1 MVRKVMI
8 GAVVA
13 AVMTLGSIP
22 AASAATTY
30 SLLLPQATAFSMLGH
45 SCGGIQEQAFTTG
58 FDPTSG
64 YPTGAVYV
72 QTRCGGSGRGGG
84 YHTTTYSAWAAATW
98 DFTGTVVSSSTLA
111 TAPAV
116 DPAFSAFDASGNEVF
131 NQLSAVNVLPENCTV
146 GNTTY
151 CTYRASLTLDP
162 AFVAPPRVTGLTLSS
177 GPAAGG
183 TSVTIT
189 GTGFTGATAVN
200 FGATPATS
208 YTVDSDT
215 SITAVSPAGSSG
227 TVDVTVTTAGG
238 TSASSASDQ
247 FTFFAQPTVTGVSP
261 ASGPV
266 TGWTPVTITG
276 TGFTGA
282 TSVRFGGT
290 QWYDF
295 TVDSDTSI
303 TATSPPAE
311 AADTVHVTVT
321 TLGGTSTTSSADR
334 FTYTPGPACGTVCV
348 SVGDTTMLEGDTGTR
363 KMTFAVT
370 LSQPQ
375 TSAVTVQY
383 DVASLTATGGPAAG
397 TGVDFQTGSGTLKFT
412 PSAKTGLTPVA
423 QTVSVPVYGDTAIE
437 ADETFNVT
445 LSNPSGANLG
455 RSTATAT
462 IVNDDPSTGVT
473 LGVGDASI
481 APATSGK
488 QTLKLPVTLS
498 AAASGTTAVAYTIT
512 PATAAYSKKAAG
524 GGAYGGKTSGTVSFA
539 AGSTLKTINVPIW
552 PSAGSSTDQ
561 TFTVTLSG
569 LSGNGVTL
577 LRDTGTGTI
586 LANQ

>member
-1 MVRKVMI
+1 MVGHPDR
-8 GAVVA
+8 GDREDRRRQEREA
-13 AVMTLGSIP
+13 AGCAEQDEGVDGREDHRER
-22 AASAATTY
+22 AS
-30 SLLLPQATAFSMLGH
+30 L
-45 SCGGIQEQAFTTG
+45 
-58 FDPTSG
+58 
-64 YPTGAVYV
+64 
-72 QTRCGGSGRGGG
+72 
-84 YHTTTYSAWAAATW
+84 
-98 DFTGTVVSSSTLA
+98 
-111 TAPAV
+111 PAV
-116 DPAFSAFDASGNEVF
+116 LLEFALADDGDAVAHRHGLDLVVGDVDRRHAEVALDARDPAFSAFDASGNEVF

-183 TSVTIT
+183 TS
-189 GTGFTGATAVN
+189 
-200 FGATPATS
+200 
-208 YTVDSDT
+208 
-215 SITAVSPAGSSG
+215 
-227 TVDVTVTTAGG
+227 
-238 TSASSASDQ
+238 
-247 FTFFAQPTVTGVSP
+247 
-261 ASGPV
+261 
-266 TGWTPVTITG
+266 VTITG

-498 AAASGTTAVAYTIT
+498 AAVSGTTSVAYTIT